1 MDALLE
7 IIGAALVLTILAD
20 VFLTVLY
27 ARVGSSVFSNRLAK
41 LLWRAFRAVAKV
53 LPGQHATLLSFC
65 GPVIVVALL
74 ATWSFGLT
82 LGIALIIYP
91 NLATSIHLVGEGP
104 TPTDF
109 FTALLAAATSLSIAA
124 GSDFVPQTAAFKLFW
139 VFTSILG
146 MSMITLSLTY
156 LMQLY
161 TALQGRNVSNLRVHL
176 ATAETGDAA
185 ELIAGLGPEG
195 DFADATARIAEMAGD
210 VIHVKESH
218 HFYSVLMYF
227 RFREPSYSVTRTL
240 LVLIDAFSLIKSALA
255 DHRYARL
262 KESTA
267 VCELWHAPMRLM
279 TSMSCALLGQLTV
292 DEAPIDDATRDRWRR
307 RYLAAVQR
315 LQEAGIETNPDDD
328 LGAEIYI
335 SLRERWDR
343 YIQQYAEHIGF
354 SVVEIDPVGADPDRP
369 HHAQEFR
376 MRLHSPV

>member
-1 MDALLE
+1 MRILLPLL
-7 IIGAALVLTILAD
+7 GAALVIAILAD

-27 ARVGSSVFSNRLAK
+27 ARVGSSIFSNRLAK
-41 LLWRAFRAVAKV
+41 LIWRAFRKVADVWPRK
-53 LPGQHATLLSFC
+53 HATILSFC
-65 GPVIVVALL
+65 GPVSVVALL

-82 LGIALIIYP
+82 LAIALIIYP
-91 NLATSIHLVGEGP
+91 RLGTSIHLVGAGS

-124 GSDFVPQTAAFKLFW
+124 GSDFVPQTPLFKIFW
-139 VFTSILG
+139 TFTSILG

-161 TALQGRNVSNLRVHL
+161 TALQLRNVSTLRVHL

-195 DFADATARIAEMAGD
+195 DFADATGRIADMAAD
-210 VIHVKESH
+210 VVNIKESH

-227 RFREPSYSVTRTL
+227 RFREPYYSATRTL
-240 LVLIDAFSLIKSALA
+240 LVLLDTFCLIKSALA

-279 TSMSCALLGQLTV
+279 TSMSCALLNKLTL
-292 DEAPIDDATRDRWRR
+292 DEEPIDDATRDRWRR
-307 RYLAAVQR
+307 RYLAAVRR
-315 LQEAGIETNPDDD
+315 LQEAGIETNSDDD
-328 LGAEIYI
+328 AGAEIYI
-335 SLRERWDR
+335 NLRERWDR
-343 YIQQYAEHIGF
+343 YVRQYSEHVGFGMDELDPIGTN
-354 SVVEIDPVGADPDRP
+354 PDQP
-369 HHAQEFR
+369 HHAQNFR
-376 MRLHSPV
+376 ARLHSPV